1 MASCEITS
9 LALDMDGTLLT
20 SDKRVTDDTLV
31 TLRALQERGLSI
43 FAVTGK
49 APRITARCLAP
60 LRLPMVCLDG
70 AVHVAGGELRW
81 VDDATIDDR
90 LAARLL
96 HDCGGPCYV
105 LADGATQVRGAVDE
119 VQYADWSDQIGPLGA
134 APLRRVTHLVF
145 TGRERVALAATADR
159 VLRLARE
166 EPGEGL
172 SVYLTEAQFHGCHS
186 LFIRSAACTKLRGA
200 RAMARRLHFP
210 LDATMFI
217 GDWVNDIPL
226 LQAVRFPVAM
236 RHAPRTVSEC
246 ARAVTLFGNDEEGVS
261 RFLRA
266 YFASAAPAPGL
277 AGETDPA
284 GRTGTAG

>member
-1 MASCEITS
+1 MASCDITA

-20 SDKRVTDDTLV
+20 SDKRVTDNTLA
-31 TLRALQERGLSI
+31 TLRALQEHGLSI

-70 AVHVAGGELRW
+70 AVHVAGGVPRW
-81 VDDATIDDR
+81 VDGATVDDR

-105 LADGATQVRGAVDE
+105 LADGTTQVRGPVDE
-119 VQYADWSDQIGPLGA
+119 IQYVDWSDQIGRLGD

-145 TGRERVALAATADR
+145 TGRERAALAAVARR
-159 VLRLARE
+159 VLRVARAS
-166 EPGEGL
+166 PRCGL
-172 SVYLTEAQFHGCHS
+172 SVYLTEAPFHGCHS
-186 LFIRSAACTKLRGA
+186 VFVRNAGCTKLRGA

-236 RHAPRTVSEC
+236 RHAPRAVSEC
-246 ARAVTLFGNDEEGVS
+246 ARAMTLFGNDDEGVS

-266 YFASAAPAPGL
+266 YFAPAAAPA
-277 AGETDPA
+277 AV
-284 GRTGTAG
+284 

>member
-1 MASCEITS
+1 MASCDITV

-20 SDKRVTDDTLV
+20 SDKRVTGDTLI
-31 TLRALQERGLSI
+31 TLRALLEHGLSI

-60 LRLPMVCLDG
+60 LSLPMVCLDG
-70 AVHVAGGELRW
+70 AVHVAGGVQRW
-81 VDDATIDDR
+81 VDGATIDDR

-96 HDCGGPCYV
+96 HDCGGPCYL

-119 VQYADWSDQIGPLGA
+119 VQYVDWSDQIGRLGA
-134 APLRRVTHLVF
+134 GPLRRVTHLVF
-145 TGRERVALAATADR
+145 TGRERASLAATARR
-159 VLRLARE
+159 VQRQARAA
-166 EPGEGL
+166 PGAGL
-172 SVYLTEAQFHGCHS
+172 SLYLTEAPFHGCYS
-186 LFIRSAACTKLRGA
+186 LFVRSAGCTKLRGA
-200 RAMARRLHFP
+200 RAMARSLHFP

-246 ARAVTLFGNDEEGVS
+246 ARAVTLFGNDDEGVS

-266 YFASAAPAPGL
+266 YFASAAPAE
-277 AGETDPA
+277 AGAA
-284 GRTGTAG
+284 G

>member
-1 MASCEITS
+1 MASREITA

-20 SDKRVTDDTLV
+20 SDKRVTCDTRV
-31 TLRALQERGLSI
+31 TLRALLQSGLSI

-70 AVHVAGGELRW
+70 AVHVAGGVQRW
-81 VDDATIDDR
+81 VDGATIDDR

-96 HDCGGPCYV
+96 HDCRGPCYV
-105 LADGATQVRGAVDE
+105 LAGGATQVRGPVDE
-119 VQYADWSDQIGPLGA
+119 IQYADWSDQVGRLGD

-145 TGRERVALAATADR
+145 TARGRAELAATARR
-159 VLRLARE
+159 VLRLARRAQAAD
-166 EPGEGL
+166 GGGGL
-172 SVYLTEAQFHGCHS
+172 SVYLTEAPFHGCHG
-186 LFIRSAACTKLRGA
+186 LFVRSAGCTKLRGA

-210 LDATMFI
+210 LNAAMFI

-226 LQAVRFPVAM
+226 LRAVRFPVAM
-236 RHAPRTVSEC
+236 RHAPRAVSEC
-246 ARAVTLFGNDEEGVS
+246 ARAVTLFGNDDEGVS

-266 YFASAAPAPGL
+266 YFAGAAQPAAEG
-277 AGETDPA
+277 AG
-284 GRTGTAG
+284 

>member
-1 MASCEITS
+1 MASCEITA

-20 SDKRVTDDTLV
+20 SEKRVTDDTRV
-31 TLRALQERGLSI
+31 TLRALLERGLSI

-49 APRITARCLAP
+49 APGITAHCLAP

-70 AVHVAGGELRW
+70 AVHVAGGVQQW
-81 VDDATIDDR
+81 VDDATIEDR

-96 HDCGGPCYV
+96 HDCGGPCYL

-119 VQYADWSDQIGPLGA
+119 VQYVDWSDQVGKVGADPLH
-134 APLRRVTHLVF
+134 RVTHLVF
-145 TGRERVALAATADR
+145 TGRERARLATVRRR

-166 EPGEGL
+166 APGAGL
-172 SVYLTEAQFHGCHS
+172 SVYLTEAPFHGCHS
-186 LFIRSAACTKLRGA
+186 LFIRSDGCTKLRGA

-236 RHAPRTVSEC
+236 RHAPRAVSEC
-246 ARAVTLFGNDEEGVS
+246 ARAVTLFGNDDEGVS
-261 RFLRA
+261 RLLRA
-266 YFASAAPAPGL
+266 YFALAAPGELGAPG
-277 AGETDPA
+277 
-284 GRTGTAG
+284 

>member
-1 MASCEITS
+1 MASCEITT

-20 SDKRVTDDTLV
+20 SDKRITDDTLV
-31 TLRALQERGLSI
+31 TLRALLASGLSI

-70 AVHVAGGELRW
+70 AVHVAGGVQRW
-81 VDDATIDDR
+81 VEGATIDDR

-96 HDCGGPCYV
+96 HDCRGPCYV
-105 LADGATQVRGAVDE
+105 LAGGATQVRGPVDAI
-119 VQYADWSDQIGPLGA
+119 QYADWSDQVGRLGD

-145 TGRERVALAATADR
+145 TARGRAELAATARR
-159 VLRLARE
+159 VIRLAQRA
-166 EPGEGL
+166 PGAAGGGL
-172 SVYLTEAQFHGCHS
+172 SVYLTEAPFHGCHG
-186 LFIRSAACTKLRGA
+186 LFVRSAACTKLRGA

-210 LDATMFI
+210 LDAAMFI

-236 RHAPRTVSEC
+236 RHAPRAVSEC
-246 ARAVTLFGNDEEGVS
+246 ARAVTLFGNDDEGVS

-266 YFASAAPAPGL
+266 YFAGAAQPA
-277 AGETDPA
+277 A
-284 GRTGTAG
+284 GRAG